1 MQVNKVK
8 NKKKFQPSFDWNFEL
23 GGGIPLEKKKKKKDT
38 FRPLSTFFSRI
49 ISVQTIASTWGS
61 QSFSTVIVNFRP
73 FISRGKT
80 APSLFLSLTKSKR
93 ISKTP
98 FPIRSWVSKTFE
110 SVFSIGLRFFFFFF
124 FFFVF
129 AT

>member
-1 MQVNKVK
+1 MQVNKVE
-8 NKKKFQPSFDWNFEL
+8 NKKKFQPVFDWNCEL
-23 GGGIPLEKKKKKKDT
+23 RIPLEKKEGT

-49 ISVQTIASTWGS
+49 ISVQAIASTWGS

-93 ISKTP
+93 ISRTC
-98 FPIRSWVSKTFE
+98 FPIRSWVSKMFE
-110 SVFSIGLRFFFFFF
+110 FMFSISLRFFFFIFPS
-124 FFFVF
+124 
-129 AT
+129 

>member
-23 GGGIPLEKKKKKKDT
+23 GGDTARKKEKEDT

-110 SVFSIGLRFFFFFF
+110 SVFSIGLRFFFF
-124 FFFVF
+124 VF